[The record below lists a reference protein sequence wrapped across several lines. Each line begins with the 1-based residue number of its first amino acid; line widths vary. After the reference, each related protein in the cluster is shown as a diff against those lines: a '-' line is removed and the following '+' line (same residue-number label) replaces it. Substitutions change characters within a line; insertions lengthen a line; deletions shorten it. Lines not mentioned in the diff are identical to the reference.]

1 MAYTATNS
9 NSNINTV
16 TLAETMTADLERALS
31 QKSVTGILSDNG
43 LQPKF
48 MGNGIVIVPEL
59 DMSAMGDYDRD
70 TGFVQG
76 AVTISRTPY
85 QLSQDRGRSFQLDAQ
100 DADESGIGNLAGEVM
115 AEFVRAQVIPEMDAY
130 VISKIVGA
138 AAAEDGQ
145 VEVLDGALPADTVFS
160 KMAAAM
166 IAAQDA
172 SDYEEELVCFV
183 DSTIYAA
190 LQSTN
195 EISRQ
200 LSVIDFTRGEVT
212 TKVQAYNGMPII
224 PVSSPRM
231 KTAYEFYDG
240 TSEGQKNGG
249 FVPAAGA
256 KNIGFLIL
264 PKKAA
269 SLVKKTEKV
278 RIFDPS
284 KNIDVDAW
292 KMDYRL
298 YYDVFVRNPY
308 KNTIRALTY
317 TA

>member
-1 MAYTATNS
+1 MAYTPTNNPS
-9 NSNINTV
+9 DINTV
-16 TLAETMTADLERALS
+16 SLAETMTAELEKALV
-31 QKSVTGILSDNG
+31 QKAVTGILSDNG
-43 LQPKF
+43 LKPKF
-48 MGNGIVIVPEL
+48 MGSGIVIVPEL

-70 TGFVQG
+70 TDFVQG

-115 AEFVRAQVIPEMDAY
+115 AEFVRAQVVPELDAY
-130 VISKIVGA
+130 VISKIAGA
-138 AAAEDGQ
+138 AAAEEGQ
-145 VEVLDGALPADTVFS
+145 VEELTGALQANTVFS

-172 SDYEEELVCFV
+172 SDYDEELVCFV
-183 DSTIYAA
+183 DHVVYAA
-190 LQSTN
+190 LQSTT

-200 LSVIDFTRGEVT
+200 LSVTDFKRGEVT
-212 TKVQAYNGMPII
+212 TKVQSYNGMPII
-224 PVSSPRM
+224 PVASARM
-231 KTAYEFYDG
+231 KSAYEFYDG
-240 TSEGQKNGG
+240 SSDGQENGG

-284 KNIDVDAW
+284 KNLDMDAW

-308 KNTIRALTY
+308 KKTIRALTY
-317 TA
+317 TG

>member
-43 LQPKF
+43 LKPKF

-130 VISKIVGA
+130 VLSKIVGA
-138 AAAEDGQ
+138 AAEEGQ
-145 VEVLDGALPADTVFS
+145 VEVLESELPADTVFS

-172 SDYEEELVCFV
+172 SDYDEELVCFV
-183 DSTIYAA
+183 DSAIYAA

-200 LSVIDFTRGEVT
+200 LSVMDFTRGEVT

-240 TSEGQKNGG
+240 TSEGQENGG
-249 FVPAAGA
+249 FAPAEGA

>member
-1 MAYTATNS
+1 MAYTETKS

-16 TLAETMTADLERALS
+16 TLSETMTAELEKALV
-31 QKSVTGILSDNG
+31 QKAVTGVLSDNG
-43 LQPKF
+43 LKPKF
-48 MGNGIVIVPEL
+48 MGSGIVIVPEL

-115 AEFVRAQVIPEMDAY
+115 AEFVRTQVVPEMDAY
-130 VISKIVGA
+130 TLSKITGA
-138 AAAEDGQ
+138 AAAEAGQ
-145 VEVLDGALPADTVFS
+145 VEAISGA
-160 KMAAAM
+160 
-166 IAAQDA
+166 IAANTILSKISAAQNAALDA
-172 SDYEEELVCFV
+172 CGYDEDLICFV
-183 DSTIYAA
+183 DSNVQAA
-190 LQSTN
+190 LQSTT

-200 LSVIDFTRGEVT
+200 LSVVDFKRGDVT
-212 TKVQAYNGMPII
+212 DKVQSYNGMPII
-224 PVSSPRM
+224 PVSSARM
-231 KTAYEFYDG
+231 KSAYTFYDG
-240 TSEGQKNGG
+240 STDGQENGG
-249 FVPAAGA
+249 FVPAEGA

-284 KNIDVDAW
+284 KNIDMDAW

-298 YYDVFVRNPY
+298 YYDVFVRNNY
-308 KNTIRALTY
+308 KKAIRALTY
-317 TA
+317 TG